1 MRTELDFSSILPY
14 VDVLLAGLWLTIQ
27 LTLASTALGILLGIA
42 GAAGRTCRY
51 RWVNKLTGAY
61 VEAIRN
67 TPFLIQLFFIYFGVS
82 SVGVRLSATEAALL
96 ALTINLGAYA
106 TEIIRAGIEAIHK
119 GQVEAAQS
127 LGLSPFQTF
136 RHVIILPAL
145 EKVYPALTSQCI
157 IVMLGSAVVSQISV
171 EELTFAANFIQSRSF
186 RGFEVYLVITLA
198 YLALSISMRQ
208 IFKIAGRYA
217 FPNHRLRRDG

>member
-1 MRTELDFSSILPY
+1 MRTELDFTSVIPY
-14 VDVLLAGLWLTIQ
+14 ADVLLAGLWLTIK
-27 LTLASTALGILLGIA
+27 LTVVSTLLGILFGIA
-42 GAAGRTCRY
+42 GGAGRTCRY
-51 RWVNKLTGAY
+51 LWIRKLVGAY

-82 SVGVRLSATEAALL
+82 SIGLRLSATEAALL

-119 GQVEAAQS
+119 GQIEAAHS
-127 LGLSPFQTF
+127 LGLNAYQTF
-136 RHVIILPAL
+136 RHVILVPAM
-145 EKVYPALTSQCI
+145 EKVYPALASQCI

-171 EELTFAANFIQSRSF
+171 EELTFAANFIQSRTF

-198 YLALSISMRQ
+198 YLALSILMRQ
-208 IFKIAGRYA
+208 AFRVVGRYA
-217 FPNHRLRRDG
+217 FPSHRMRRDG